1 MNKKISFLRGW
12 KCWLI
17 NNLTFQASKCI
28 NSSYNV
34 KHSKILVSSSSLWR
48 LSRIYELFV
57 FCTYNVSLYTWVV
70 HQDDSL
76 IFSFLSIF
84 LLRNIYFLHGHAL
97 YYSSFMK
104 YIYTLK
110 SKYCLFYLL
119 MVLWRMLCPFHPQQ
133 VTKKI
138 LQGSSFCLTVWWSLG
153 DLADYK
159 KIYIEVTNMSKLFRC
174 IKS

>member
-1 MNKKISFLRGW
+1 MSNTVKFLSVHPLCGGYQESMSSLFFVHVMLVCTRGW
-12 KCWLI
+12 YIKMIAW
-17 NNLTFQASKCI
+17 F
-28 NSSYNV
+28 
-34 KHSKILVSSSSLWR
+34 SLFFP
-48 LSRIYELFV
+48 YF
-57 FCTYNVSLYTWVV
+57 
-70 HQDDSL
+70 
-76 IFSFLSIF
+76 FSEISIF
-84 LLRNIYFLHGHAL
+84 YMVMPCIIVHLW
-97 YYSSFMK
+97 K

>member
-1 MNKKISFLRGW
+1 MSNTVKFLSVHPLCGGYQESISSLFFVHVMLVCTRGW
-12 KCWLI
+12 
-17 NNLTFQASKCI
+17 
-28 NSSYNV
+28 
-34 KHSKILVSSSSLWR
+34 
-48 LSRIYELFV
+48 
-57 FCTYNVSLYTWVV
+57 V

-97 YYSSFMK
+97 YYSSFLK
-104 YIYTLK
+104 NIYTLK
-110 SKYCLFYLL
+110 VKYCLFYLL
-119 MVLWRMLCPFHPQQ
+119 MVLWRMPCPFHPQQ

-159 KIYIEVTNMSKLFRC
+159 NIYIEVTNMTKLFRC